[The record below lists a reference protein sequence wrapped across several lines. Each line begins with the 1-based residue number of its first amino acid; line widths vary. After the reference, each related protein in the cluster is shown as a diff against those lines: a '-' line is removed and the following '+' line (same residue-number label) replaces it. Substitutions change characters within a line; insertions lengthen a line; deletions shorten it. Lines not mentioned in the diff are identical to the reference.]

1 MSHHGM
7 QSSLTC
13 LPVLTT
19 RQQCL
24 FPWAIF
30 FRRMCMRICYVPFCA
45 TQYHSCRTIQVFEIT
60 YQENWTGHFVLVY
73 AHNGCHDWMAFLVSL
88 LKTKRSLLNVSLHIV
103 LSIEKCW
110 LAGKC
115 HLNNVLQNVI
125 KIINHIKVHALNSWL
140 FAQLCEMDTE
150 RTSSLI
156 HRSEMLSKGRSL
168 ARVFELWETFQ
179 RLLLEKWSPL
189 AAYFNDTEWVTKFP

>member
-24 FPWAIF
+24 FLWAIF

-88 LKTKRSLLNVSLHIV
+88 LKTKRSLLNVNLWTAS
-103 LSIEKCW
+103 SIQKCW
-110 LAGKC
+110 LAKKISSE
-115 HLNNVLQNVI
+115 LNNVLQDVI
-125 KIINHIKVHALNSWL
+125 QWLTTLKGIPLAHVCSCSSVRRYMQSTHIFSY
-140 FAQLCEMDTE
+140 T
-150 RTSSLI
+150 
-156 HRSEMLSKGRSL
+156 HRSEM
-168 ARVFELWETFQ
+168 TF
-179 RLLLEKWSPL
+179 
-189 AAYFNDTEWVTKFP
+189 

>member
-24 FPWAIF
+24 FLWAIF

-88 LKTKRSLLNVSLHIV
+88 LKTKRSLLNVNLWTAS
-103 LSIEKCW
+103 SIQKCW
-110 LAGKC
+110 LTENC
-115 HLNNVLQNVI
+115 RLNLTEFCRI
-125 KIINHIKVHALNSWL
+125 WL
-140 FAQLCEMDTE
+140 
-150 RTSSLI
+150 
-156 HRSEMLSKGRSL
+156 
-168 ARVFELWETFQ
+168 
-179 RLLLEKWSPL
+179 KWSTTFKYMPL
-189 AAYFNDTEWVTKFP
+189 THVCLCSSVRSYM